1 MTVRRAHR
9 IRTRSF
15 ARRGAVAAAVAV
27 ALATAAT
34 VANTAAANDAAT
46 GNAATGNAATGNAAT
61 GNAATGNAASR
72 TAATPT
78 GAVPART
85 AVPEAT
91 VEKRSGTKKATTTT
105 PVTKNVDEPA
115 PEVPT
120 IDIARY
126 RFDNGGGTVF
136 DETGNG
142 HTLRTRAGHGGRTR
156 TVKHGP
162 GMALAFPRKCAKRK
176 CARVVLQAGS
186 VADLNPGTAPIIFG
200 ASVRLSRKQTTDG
213 QNVVQKG
220 YSTGG
225 SQYKLQIDGAA
236 GKPSCAMVGDHSPR
250 IHRVK
255 SSVTVADGR
264 WHKIECRRVGTLL
277 GIFVDGVPRGAVG
290 VPQGLSVAN
299 AAPLSLGG
307 KGGYQNNDQF
317 QGILDDVWVAVGP
330 S

>member
-1 MTVRRAHR
+1 MTVRRVHR
-9 IRTRSF
+9 TRNRSF

-34 VANTAAANDAAT
+34 VANNAAANDVAT
-46 GNAATGNAATGNAAT
+46 GNNAAT
-61 GNAATGNAASR
+61 R

-78 GAVPART
+78 GAVPTGT
-85 AVPEAT
+85 AVTKT
-91 VEKRSGTKKATTTT
+91 VKTRSATKKATTTK
-105 PVTKNVDEPA
+105 PVTKIVDEPA
-115 PEVPT
+115 HEVPT

-162 GMALAFPRKCAKRK
+162 GKALAFPRKCAKRK
-176 CARVVLQAGS
+176 CARVVLQASS
-186 VADLNPGTAPIIFG
+186 VADLNPGTAPINFG
-200 ASVRLSRKQTTDG
+200 ASVRLSRKQTTEG

-220 YSTGG
+220 YSAGG

-236 GKPSCAMVGDHSPR
+236 GKPSCAMVGDLSPR
-250 IHRVK
+250 IYRVK
-255 SSVTVADGR
+255 SSVTVADRR
-264 WHKIECRRVGTLL
+264 WHTVECRRVGTLL
-277 GIFVDGVPRGAVG
+277 GIFVDGVPRGAVTI
-290 VPQGLSVAN
+290 PKDLSVAN

-307 KGGYQNNDQF
+307 KGGFQNNDQF
-317 QGILDDVWVAVGP
+317 QGTLDDVWVAVGP
-330 S
+330 A

>member
-9 IRTRSF
+9 TRTRSF

-46 GNAATGNAATGNAAT
+46 GNAATGIAAPATPPPAAATGD
-61 GNAATGNAASR
+61 AASR
-72 TAATPT
+72 TAATPS
-78 GAVPART
+78 GAVPTRT
-85 AVPEAT
+85 AVPKKT
-91 VEKRSGTKKATTTT
+91 VEERSGTKKATTT

-142 HTLRTRAGHGGRTR
+142 HTLHTRAGHGGRTR

-200 ASVRLSRKQTTDG
+200 ASVRLSRQQTTEG

-220 YSTGG
+220 YSAGG

-255 SSVTVADGR
+255 SSVTVADRR

-277 GIFVDGVPRGAVG
+277 GIFVDGVPRGAVA
-290 VPQGLSVAN
+290 VPQELSVAN

-317 QGILDDVWVAVGP
+317 QGVLDDVWVAVGP
-330 S
+330 A